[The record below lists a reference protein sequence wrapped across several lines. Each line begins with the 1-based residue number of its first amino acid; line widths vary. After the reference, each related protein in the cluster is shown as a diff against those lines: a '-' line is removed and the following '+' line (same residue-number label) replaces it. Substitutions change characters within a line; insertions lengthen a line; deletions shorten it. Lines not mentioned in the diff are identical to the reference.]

1 MHDVLKSVQQYQNL
15 IQALHLQPSTKSRNY
30 LELQDDVAWA
40 SLISFIVFSIIALL
54 VFFYMRKR
62 EASAQEKK
70 NLVAAENEKLHGHIV
85 LTLEEQVD

>member
-15 IQALHLQPSTKSRNY
+15 IQALQPPKKSSNY

-54 VFFYMRKR
+54 VFLYMRKR

-70 NLVAAENEKLHGHIV
+70 NLVATENEKLHGHIV